1 MKLDFDSVNYCV
13 KQLREAADDCVEV
26 GKSCKNKT
34 NSTESTWKGK
44 TADQF
49 RNRMTKWSRE
59 TDKIGDELDAMASK
73 ILRVAK
79 QMREKDQE
87 AAQSIS
93 SSKPAVS
100 DRCGV
105 VPNTR
110 CMGTTTLANRISAEN
125 EAKNVAKNV
134 VKNVS
139 GTVSGVISALL
150 GGK

>member
-59 TDKIGDELDAMASK
+59 TDKIGDELDAMACK

-79 QMREKDQE
+79 QMRERIAMRKILDEDDEQIIEFMQE
-87 AAQSIS
+87 VDLW
-93 SSKPAVS
+93 K
-100 DRCGV
+100 
-105 VPNTR
+105 
-110 CMGTTTLANRISAEN
+110 LE
-125 EAKNVAKNV
+125 KK
-134 VKNVS
+134 K
-139 GTVSGVISALL
+139 
-150 GGK
+150 